1 MMAISTDTD
10 PLSPSP
16 NALLP
21 GEQAVARPGESG
33 RGELLDIRDL
43 SFGRDDVPLFQ
54 DLQFGLAAGQLL
66 LVEGDNGSGKTTL
79 LRLLCGLLEPW
90 SGEIRWRGNDIRSC
104 YTDYLAALSYVGHA
118 NGVKHGLT
126 PLENLAVA
134 RDLAA
139 VGGRPD
145 LPAML
150 RRLGLHRHAD
160 TPVQALSAGQRRRLA
175 LARLLFGGKPL
186 WILDEPLTSLDAA
199 GRELIKSLF
208 RDHLAQDGGII
219 MTSHDA
225 FSLDGVATARMRL

>member
-1 MMAISTDTD
+1 MH
-10 PLSPSP
+10 
-16 NALLP
+16 P
-21 GEQAVARPGESG
+21 GEQVVANPLAAAGDA
-33 RGELLDIRDL
+33 LLEIRDL
-43 SFGRDDVPLFQ
+43 AFGRDEEPLFQ
-54 DLQFGLAAGQLL
+54 DLHFGLAAGQLL
-66 LVEGDNGSGKTTL
+66 LIEGDNGSGKTTL

-90 SGEIRWRGNDIRSC
+90 SGEIRWRGNDIRIC
-104 YTDYLAALSYVGHA
+104 YADYLAALSYVGHA

-139 VGGRPD
+139 VDGDPD
-145 LPAML
+145 LPAIL

-160 TPVQALSAGQRRRLA
+160 TPVQVLSAGQRRRLA

-208 RDHLAQDGGII
+208 RDHLAQGGGII